1 MAGSDAIEE
10 IDGATQLAR
19 ERIDRLLSL
28 VEPRFPVVVSTTNV
42 AANPWLVVGPS
53 MLARAASTVRSI
65 GHLSALQK
73 DADPMSL
80 LRDLLEIV
88 FTFAWLAVDPPARID
103 AWEKADMS
111 SRLQLDDDAKRF
123 GAELL
128 DPSFRAEL
136 EAKVVGRPS
145 YPSLLDRA
153 AEADAHWHNRLPAIQ
168 GPEATDLFR
177 GLYAIHFRHASG
189 FTHSLPI
196 AVNRLVDDAGNHKV
210 VSLEG
215 TTGTQR
221 GVTNAPI
228 TFALMLYVAA
238 ESLAWPTAGA
248 VSAAVAG

>member
-1 MAGSDAIEE
+1 MRGSEAIEDIE
-10 IDGATQLAR
+10 AAAQLGR
-19 ERIDRLLSL
+19 ERIDRLLAL
-28 VEPRFPVVVSTTNV
+28 VEPHFPVVVPTTSV

-53 MLARAASTVRSI
+53 MLARAAPTVRSI
-65 GHLSALQK
+65 SHLSALRK

-123 GAELL
+123 GVELL
-128 DPSFRAEL
+128 DPRFRAEL
-136 EAKVVGRPS
+136 EAKAAGRPS

-153 AEADAHWHNRLPAIQ
+153 EQADAHWHNRLPAIQ
-168 GPEATDLFR
+168 GPEATNLFR
-177 GLYAIHFRHASG
+177 RLYAIHFRHASG

-196 AVNRLVDDAGNHKV
+196 AVNRLVEDAGDHKV

-221 GVTNAPI
+221 GLANAPI

-238 ESLAWPTAGA
+238 ETLAWPTASA